1 MLKHF
6 YSGLLL
12 SVLFALTTQTALAQ
26 TPNSSSSRRCQ
37 DNSEISVAF
46 SGETEIATCTDD
58 EVMDRIRFQVV
69 PFRQAFAYVVVDAD
83 DIIVSIGFSNFI
95 NFDLLPAGQ
104 LRVYAFSTYGRIT
117 ADVGDVFSTATLSR
131 PCFGLTTNFVSVNN
145 GRTGESTIS
154 TDTGEEAV
162 TVCTGDGEPD
172 VINFSSTTTS
182 TNTAFIVTDEE
193 GLIVNIDETGAI
205 DFDGAGA
212 GTSLIYAFG
221 YEGEL
226 PVTVGDKVADL
237 VGLGTCGGGLS
248 PNFITV
254 VALEINGGT
263 VATTEGDSVV
273 RICPEDD
280 IPDVISFTTTGNT
293 GSNTG
298 YIITDEANVI
308 IGLPS
313 GNSEDFNGAP
323 VGICRVW
330 SISYEGELTAT
341 VGEPLSGAALATSCF
356 ALSSN
361 FVQINREIPEGGT
374 IATVDGETEILTC
387 PGDGNADIVDVVS
400 TGASGG
406 DLVYLLTDDENNILG
421 FSEEPSFD
429 LDGAPEGTCRIWTL
443 AYQGNLTFEVG
454 ENAAMTDLSDNCFDL
469 SDNFVTVVRIVPVGG
484 TVATPEGETAV
495 RVCPGDNNADIV
507 EAVLTGSVGGEVIY
521 LLTDE
526 DNMVL
531 KISEESTFDLDDSP
545 VGNCRI
551 WALTYQGNLTVAVGE
566 NAGEVDLADDCFA
579 LSDNFIAVER
589 ITPVGGTVA
598 TVDGEDEVLICPGD
612 GNSDLIEVVVEGAS
626 GGDQVF
632 VITDENNLIID
643 SSESPVIDLD
653 NAPEGTCRI
662 WNLTYQGNLIFSP
675 GGLLT
680 SLALADD
687 CFSISENFITVVKE
701 VPQGGTIAT
710 IDGETEVKTCPG
722 DGNADVIDVV
732 ATGNSGG
739 DVVYLLTDEDN
750 NIENFSNTPS
760 FDLESAGVGISR
772 IWTLTY
778 QGSLIFAPGDN
789 AGEVALADDCF
800 ALSENFVTVIRAVP
814 AGGTVATADGETDVT
829 TCPGDGIADVFNFVS
844 TGAEATNF
852 IFVITDLD
860 NNILGVSEDGEIDF
874 ENEGEGISRVWG
886 LAFEGDLLATVGD
899 NAAGTMLA
907 SGCFALSDNF
917 VVVRREEP
925 TGGTVRLDNGATAT
939 TLCPG
944 DGVPDILTF
953 VSTGAT
959 ASNDFAF
966 LITDENGIV
975 IGLPAGATVDFE
987 GAPIGLCRV
996 YGLSYSGDILVNEG
1010 DNISEVQL
1018 ATECA
1023 ALSENFVTVD
1033 RIDATTG
1040 PISLEGGG
1048 LEALICPGDLIPD
1061 PLFFDSTGTSLERFN
1076 YIVTDT
1082 NNVLIQVAFTDRIN
1096 FETFPVGVCR
1106 VWGLGYNGLISANPG
1121 DVAGVDQLATQCSA
1135 LSENFVTVVKEV
1147 PDGGEI
1153 TLVDGN
1159 SEITV
1164 CPMDGVPDIVEVV
1177 STGAIGAQF
1186 LYVVTTADNIIL
1198 DVSDGNTFNFDEAV
1212 EGRCRIW
1219 GLSFQGALTASPGD
1233 DATAVD
1239 LASGCFDL
1247 SDTFVTVIREEVMG
1261 GTVSLNNG
1269 ASMIGICPGDGEA
1282 DVLRFRNAGA
1292 TGPSYTY
1299 VITDENNVIL
1309 DFPAD
1314 DSYDFEDAGVGV
1326 CRVWGLAF
1334 AGDPLALV
1342 GDTASTTQ
1350 LATGCFSLSDNFV
1363 TVIKEEPAGGSV
1375 SLDDGTNVIDLCS
1388 GDGEPDE
1395 LVFTTTSSSQSYVYL
1410 ITQEGFALQ
1419 PIEGNS
1425 FDFNN
1430 ALSGTYQVY
1439 GLAYTGDL
1447 SIIPGQ
1453 DIFTDDLATSCFELS
1468 DTAITVN
1475 VTQVDG
1481 GEITADGGAT
1491 EVYLCPDNLED
1502 GLVNFSSNSVV
1513 HDTNYVYVIATST
1526 DVILNVMD
1534 SASFNFGPLPLM
1546 ELRVYAISYTGDLLA
1561 GPGTSILFS
1570 QLATGCVSVS
1580 NFVTIFNDNPEAG
1593 EISFTDVPPTNVSCT
1608 VDGDGTIGVATTSTS
1623 VAGYAI
1629 LVTDESNVIQ
1639 LIATDPSSVD
1649 LGSLPEGTY
1658 RVWGLSYTGNIVA
1671 QVGDDAA
1678 VVALADNC
1686 YELTTEF
1693 LTVTQGGSIS
1703 AGSLRVVG
1711 EDSDTLSFCI
1721 PAGDNPI
1728 VLVEASISGPAY
1740 RYVVTDENGDV
1751 LVANLPSGIIPFNV
1765 FPAGTYRIYGTNIT
1779 GQSTISFGQNLET
1792 SFLSTECYA
1801 ISTNF
1806 ITVTKID
1813 PDGGMVTTSDGLTDV
1828 TVEIDRSGE
1837 EPTAILSFTSTSN
1850 MEDEYLYVV
1859 TDQENVIL
1867 GTFTDGTFDFGPLGV
1882 GVSRVWGLAYTG
1894 NVTAMIGDDADDTV
1908 LADGCFALS
1917 ENFVTVIRAEMIE
1930 VGGGIVRDNLQPN
1943 EGETVSLMAYPNPV
1957 SGGEVM
1963 LSLRSDLPLPS
1974 GVVSVRDLN
1983 GRSYDV
1989 QPLPGGTTSAQLRL
2003 DISTLPA
2010 GMYFA
2015 QFQTERG
2022 IRSVR
2027 FMKR

>member
-12 SVLFALTTQTALAQ
+12 SVFFALTTQTALAQ
-26 TPNSSSSRRCQ
+26 TPSSTGTRSCQ
-37 DNSEISVAF
+37 DDSEISVAF
-46 SGETEIATCTDD
+46 TGETEIATCTDD

-69 PFRQAFAYVVVDAD
+69 PFRQAFAYVVVDAN
-83 DIIVSIGFSNFI
+83 DIILSIDFSNRI
-95 NFDLLPAGQ
+95 NFDLLPPGQ

-117 ADVGDVFSTATLSR
+117 ADVGDVFSTATLST

-145 GRTGESTIS
+145 GQTGEATIA
-154 TDTGEEAV
+154 TDTGEEEI
-162 TVCTGDGEPD
+162 TVCPGDGEPD
-172 VINFSSTTTS
+172 IVNVTSTTTS
-182 TNTAFIVTDEE
+182 TNTAFVVTDEA
-193 GLIVNIDETGAI
+193 GVILDLNDTGAI

-212 GTSLIYAFG
+212 GVCRIYAFG
-221 YEGEL
+221 YEGDL
-226 PVTVGDKVADL
+226 PVTIGDNVSAL

-254 VALEINGGT
+254 TRLEIKGGT
-263 VATTEGDSVV
+263 VSTTEGESIV
-273 RICPEDD
+273 RVCPNDD
-280 IPDVISFTTTGNT
+280 IPDVVSFMTTGNV
-293 GSNTG
+293 GSNSG

-308 IGLPS
+308 IGLPT
-313 GNSEDFNGAP
+313 GNSEDFNEAP

-330 SISYEGELTAT
+330 AVSYEGELTAT
-341 VGEPLSGAALATSCF
+341 IGEPVSGAVLATSCF

-361 FVQINREIPEGGT
+361 FVEVRREIPEGGT
-374 IATVDGETEILTC
+374 IATVDGETEVLTC
-387 PGDGNADIVDVVS
+387 PGDGNADIVDVVA
-400 TGASGG
+400 TGATGG
-406 DLVYLLTDDENNILG
+406 DLVYLLTDDNNNILG

-443 AYQGNLTFEVG
+443 SYQGNLTFEIG
-454 ENAAMTDLSDNCFDL
+454 DNAATTDLSDNCFAL

-484 TVATPEGETAV
+484 TVATADGETSV

-507 EAVLTGSVGGEVIY
+507 EAVLTGSVGGEVVY
-521 LLTDE
+521 LVTDE
-526 DNMVL
+526 NNVVL
-531 KISEESTFDLDDSP
+531 TISESATFDLDDSP

-551 WALTYQGNLTVAVGE
+551 WALTYQGNLTVSEGD

-612 GNSDLIEVVVEGAS
+612 GNADIVEVVVDGAS
-626 GGDQVF
+626 GGDQIF
-632 VITDENNLIID
+632 VITDDNNLILD
-643 SSESPVIDLD
+643 SSESPMIDLD
-653 NAPEGTCRI
+653 GAPEGTCRI

-675 GGLLT
+675 GGLIT

-687 CFSISENFITVVKE
+687 CFSLSSNFVTVVRE
-701 VPQGGTIAT
+701 IPRGGTIAT
-710 IDGETEVKTCPG
+710 VDGETEVRTCPG
-722 DGNADVIDVV
+722 DGNADVIEVV

-739 DVVYLLTDEDN
+739 ELVYLLTDEN
-750 NIENFSNTPS
+750 NIIQDFSNTPS
-760 FDLESAGVGISR
+760 FDLESLGVGVSR
-772 IWTLTY
+772 IWALTY

-789 AGEVALADDCF
+789 AGEVDLADDCF
-800 ALSENFVTVIRAVP
+800 ALSDNFVTVVRAVP
-814 AGGTVATADGETDVT
+814 AGGTVATVDGETELF
-829 TCPGDGIADVFNFVS
+829 TCPGDGVADVYDFVS
-844 TGAEATNF
+844 TGADATNF
-852 IFVITDLD
+852 IFVITDAE
-860 NNILGVSEDGEIDF
+860 NNILDVSTDGTIDF
-874 ENEGEGISRVWG
+874 EGAGVGVCRVWG
-886 LAFEGDLLATVGD
+886 LAYEGELLAEVGD
-899 NAAGTMLA
+899 NAAGTPLA
-907 SGCFALSDNF
+907 TGCFALSDNF
-917 VVVRREEP
+917 VTVRREEP
-925 TGGTVRLDNGATAT
+925 TGGTVRLESGATAT

-944 DGVPDILTF
+944 DGIADILTF

-959 ASNDFAF
+959 ATNEFAF
-966 LITDENGIV
+966 IITDENGVV
-975 IGLPAGATVDFE
+975 ISLPASGTIDFE
-987 GAPIGLCRV
+987 DAPVGLCRV
-996 YGLSYSGDILVNEG
+996 YGLSYSGDVLLNEG
-1010 DNISEVQL
+1010 DNINEVQL

-1023 ALSENFVTVD
+1023 ALSDNFVTVD
-1033 RIDATTG
+1033 RIEATTG
-1040 PISLEGGG
+1040 PISLEDGG

-1096 FETFPVGVCR
+1096 FETFPEGVCR

-1121 DVAGVDQLATQCSA
+1121 DVAGVDQLATECAA
-1135 LSENFVTVVKEV
+1135 LSENFVTVVKEI
-1147 PDGGEI
+1147 PDGGEVS
-1153 TLVDGN
+1153 LADGTN
-1159 SEITV
+1159 EITV
-1164 CPMDGVPDIVEVV
+1164 CPMDGVPDLVEVV
-1177 STGAIGAQF
+1177 STDAVGARFI
-1186 LYVVTTADNIIL
+1186 YVVTTSENIIL
-1198 DVSDGNTFNFDEAV
+1198 TVSEENTFNFDEAV

-1219 GLSFQGALTASPGD
+1219 GLSYQGTLTAGPGD

-1239 LASGCFDL
+1239 LATGCFDL
-1247 SDTFVTVIREEVMG
+1247 SDNFVTVIREEVMG

-1269 ASMIGICPGDGEA
+1269 ATQTATCPGDGVA
-1282 DVLRFRNAGA
+1282 DVLRFRSEGA

-1314 DSYDFEDAGVGV
+1314 DSFDFEGAGVGV

-1342 GDTASTTQ
+1342 GDTASTAQ
-1350 LATGCFSLSDNFV
+1350 LATGCFSLSENFV
-1363 TVIKEEPAGGSV
+1363 TVIREIPVGGSV
-1375 SLDDGTNVIDLCS
+1375 SLDDGTNVIDVCS
-1388 GDGEPDE
+1388 GDDEADE
-1395 LVFTTTSSSQSYVYL
+1395 LVFTTTSPSQNYVYL

-1430 ALSGTYQVY
+1430 ALSGTYEVY

-1453 DIFTDDLATSCFELS
+1453 DIFNEDLATSCFELS
-1468 DTAITVN
+1468 DTSITIN

-1481 GEITADGGAT
+1481 GEITAENGAT

-1502 GLVNFSSNSVV
+1502 GFVSFFSNSVV
-1513 HDTNYVYVIATST
+1513 QDTNYVYVIATAT

-1534 SASFNFGPLPLM
+1534 SASFDFGPLPLM

-1593 EISFTDVPPTNVSCT
+1593 EISFVDVPPTNVSCS
-1608 VDGDGTIGVATTSTS
+1608 VDGDGTIAVATTSTS

-1629 LVTDESNVIQ
+1629 LVTDENNIIQ
-1639 LIATDPSSVD
+1639 LIATDPNEVD
-1649 LGSLPEGTY
+1649 LGSLPEGDY
-1658 RVWGLSYTGNIVA
+1658 RVWGLSYTGNIIA

-1686 YELTTEF
+1686 YELTSDF
-1693 LTVTQGGSIS
+1693 LTVRQGGSIT
-1703 AGSLRVVG
+1703 AGSLSVVG
-1711 EDSDTLSFCI
+1711 ADSDTLSFCI
-1721 PAGDNPI
+1721 PAGNNPI
-1728 VLVEASISGPAY
+1728 VLVEASVSAANY
-1740 RYVVTDENGDV
+1740 RYVVTDENGGV
-1751 LVANLPSGIIPFNV
+1751 LVANLPSGIIPFTA

-1779 GQSTISFGQNLET
+1779 GQPTISFGQNIET
-1792 SFLSTECYA
+1792 AFLSTECYA
-1801 ISTNF
+1801 ISSNF
-1806 ITVTKID
+1806 ITVTKSD
-1813 PDGGMVTTSDGLTDV
+1813 PDGGMVTTEDGMTEV

-1837 EPTAILSFTSTSN
+1837 EPTAVLSFISTAS
-1850 MEDEYLYVV
+1850 MDDEYLYVV
-1859 TDQENVIL
+1859 TDEENVIL
-1867 GTFTDGTFDFGPLGV
+1867 GTSADGTVDFGPAGPGV
-1882 GVSRVWGLAYTG
+1882 CRVWGLAYTG
-1894 NVTAMIGDDADDTV
+1894 NVTAMVGDDADDTV
-1908 LADGCFALS
+1908 LTDGCFALS
-1917 ENFVTVIRAEMIE
+1917 DNFVTVTRAEMMEI
-1930 VGGGIVRDNLQPN
+1930 GGGVFQDHLQDDVRSS
-1943 EGETVSLMAYPNPV
+1943 VSLTAYPNPV

-1963 LSLRSDLPLPS
+1963 LTLESDLPLPR
-1974 GVVSVRDLN
+1974 GTVSVRDLN

-2015 QFQTERG
+2015 QFQTEQG